1 MKRNYTRVIDEMR
14 TDHGLNL
21 VAIGQRIGIDPRT
34 VGKWA
39 QGKHKPNKES
49 RKRLNKL
56 YREVKQDMTT
66 QVSIFEE
73 TTDQGQLLQVVTT
86 TIIHGQ
92 PLDIY
97 GSEQEPLFLARAIA
111 EMIDYSK
118 TSQGYYDVQSML
130 RKVDEDE
137 KVKGTPLDGTTETF
151 RSGQQVWFLTEH
163 GLYEVLMRSTK
174 PKAKEFKKVI
184 KHILKEIRLK
194 GYYMAGE
201 LVEEPQTTIKAPD
214 TLAEA
219 ERYYIDTLAKAIAEA
234 KNMDEKSRLTSKLTR
249 FMQEVEPQWN

>member
-14 TDHGLNL
+14 TTHGLNL

-49 RKRLNKL
+49 KKRLNQL

-111 EMIDYSK
+111 AFEDMVIAMI
-118 TSQGYYDVQSML
+118 
-130 RKVDEDE
+130 
-137 KVKGTPLDGTTETF
+137 
-151 RSGQQVWFLTEH
+151 
-163 GLYEVLMRSTK
+163 GLNMSYQE
-174 PKAKEFKKVI
+174 
-184 KHILKEIRLK
+184 
-194 GYYMAGE
+194 
-201 LVEEPQTTIKAPD
+201 IKAM
-214 TLAEA
+214 AF
-219 ERYYIDTLAKAIAEA
+219 RNK
-234 KNMDEKSRLTSKLTR
+234 KTR
-249 FMQEVEPQWN
+249 QRSA

>member
-14 TDHGLNL
+14 TTHGLNL

-111 EMIDYSK
+111 EMIEIQNTTDLLK
-118 TSQGYYDVQSML
+118 
-130 RKVDEDE
+130 RVDDDE
-137 KVKGTPLDGTTETF
+137 KLTYVIS
-151 RSGQQVWFLTEH
+151 RAGQKREMNMLTEF
-163 GLYEVLMRSTK
+163 GVYEVLSQSRK
-174 PKAKEFKKVI
+174 PLAKEFKKVV
-184 KHILKEIRLK
+184 KHILKEIRLN

-201 LVEEPQTTIKAPD
+201 LVEELQTTIKAPD

>member
-14 TDHGLNL
+14 TTHGLNL

-86 TIIHGQ
+86 TIFHGQ
-92 PLDIY
+92 ALDIY
-97 GSEQEPLFLARAIA
+97 GDFDTPLFRAGEVAR
-111 EMIDYSK
+111 MIDYSNSSLSK
-118 TSQGYYDVQSML
+118 FLEM
-130 RKVDEDE
+130 VDEDE
-137 KVKGTPLDGTTETF
+137 KDKKKVLTPG
-151 RSGQQVWFLTEH
+151 GVQQVWFLTEQ
-163 GLYEVLMRSTK
+163 GLYEILFQSRK
-174 PKAKEFKKVI
+174 PKAKEFKKWV
-184 KHILKEIRLK
+184 KQVLKDIRK
-194 GYYMAGE
+194 QGYYMEGE

-214 TLAEA
+214 TLVEA

-249 FMQEVEPQWN
+249 FMQEVELQWN

>member
-14 TDHGLNL
+14 TTHGLNL
-21 VAIGQRIGIDPRT
+21 VAIGQRIGTDPRT

-49 RKRLNKL
+49 RKRLNQL

-66 QVSIFEE
+66 QQKDLCDFFGGTSIPKENH
-73 TTDQGQLLQVVTT
+73 TTKKEVLEVVTT
-86 TIIHGQ
+86 QRFGSKYFDVYG
-92 PLDIY
+92 DI
-97 GSEQEPLFLARAIA
+97 QNPLFVAVEVA
-111 EMIDYSK
+111 EMIEIQNTTDLLK
-118 TSQGYYDVQSML
+118 
-130 RKVDEDE
+130 RVDDDE
-137 KVKGTPLDGTTETF
+137 KLTYVIS
-151 RSGQQVWFLTEH
+151 RAGQKREMNMLTEF
-163 GLYEVLMRSTK
+163 GVYEVLSQSRK
-174 PKAKEFKKVI
+174 PLAKEFKKVV

-219 ERYYIDTLAKAIAEA
+219 ERYYIDTLAKAIAES

>member
-14 TDHGLNL
+14 TTHGLNL

-49 RKRLNKL
+49 RKRLNQL

-86 TIIHGQ
+86 TIFHGQ
-92 PLDIY
+92 ALDIY
-97 GSEQEPLFLARAIA
+97 GSEQEPLFRARDIA
-111 EMIDYSK
+111 EMIDYAK
-118 TSQGYYDVQSML
+118 TGQGYYDVQSML
-130 RKVDEDE
+130 RKVDDDE
-137 KVKGTPLDGTTETF
+137 KVKGTALEGHTKIF

-174 PKAKEFKKVI
+174 PKAKEFKKWV
-184 KHILKEIRLK
+184 KQVLKDVRQQ